1 MNILVKILSERT
13 ESDRQALLKLL
24 RNVHSTSTTSLVGP
38 SMSLKISA
46 ETKDNL
52 RQLLLRQPLGIVTR
66 EDIDTLYEAIAKG
79 ELFSG

>member
-1 MNILVKILSERT
+1 
-13 ESDRQALLKLL
+13 
-24 RNVHSTSTTSLVGP
+24 
-38 SMSLKISA
+38 MSLKISA